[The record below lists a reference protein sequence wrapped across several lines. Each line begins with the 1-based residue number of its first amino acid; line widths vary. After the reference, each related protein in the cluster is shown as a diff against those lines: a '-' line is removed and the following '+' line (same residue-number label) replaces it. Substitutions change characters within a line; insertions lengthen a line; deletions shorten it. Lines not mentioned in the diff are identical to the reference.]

1 MSRERKRMFK
11 RIDHVAL
18 DVADIDRSVAFYEEH
33 FGCKPYYE
41 QLTGDGL
48 KIVYLRSGDT
58 VLELV
63 NRDSGG
69 MNGFHFCF
77 ETDEFDIEFKRLKKA
92 GIRVLTAPH
101 ATDARETREQGW
113 RRVVFAGP
121 DGEAIEFRG

>member
-1 MSRERKRMFK
+1 MFK

-33 FGCKPYYE
+33 FDCKLYYE

-48 KIVYLRSGDT
+48 KISYLRSGDT

-77 ETDEFDIEFKRLKKA
+77 ETDEFDKEVKRLKNA
-92 GIRVLTAPH
+92 GIKVLTEPH
-101 ATDARETREQGW
+101 ATDAREKREQGW